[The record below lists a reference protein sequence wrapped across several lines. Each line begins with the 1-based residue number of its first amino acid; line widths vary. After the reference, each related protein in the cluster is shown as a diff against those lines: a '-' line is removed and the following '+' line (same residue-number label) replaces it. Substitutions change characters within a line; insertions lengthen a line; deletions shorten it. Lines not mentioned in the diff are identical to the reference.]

1 MGQLLPRLLLMPEQK
16 LLLPELLLML
26 ELLLMQEQLLKQ
38 KLLQMPELGLLLP
51 RLLLMPEL
59 LRKQDKQEQEPLNC
73 PLLSKLVFKL
83 VRTLLVSA
91 GTVLSKQ
98 MILFMSAIFILVF
111 IIWIVKVSKLL
122 K

>member
-1 MGQLLPRLLLMPEQK
+1 MGQLLPRLLL
-16 LLLPELLLML
+16 LPKQLLML
-26 ELLLMQEQLLKQ
+26 EPELLLMQELLLKQ
-38 KLLQMPELGLLLP
+38 KLLLMPELGLLLP

-111 IIWIVKVSKLL
+111 IIWTVKVSKLL

>member
-1 MGQLLPRLLLMPEQK
+1 MTWLLLKLQLLPRLLLMLKQ
-16 LLLPELLLML
+16 LLMP
-26 ELLLMQEQLLKQ
+26 EQEQLLKQ
-38 KLLQMPELGLLLP
+38 KLLLMLKLGLLLP

-111 IIWIVKVSKLL
+111 IIWTVK
-122 K
+122 

>member
-1 MGQLLPRLLLMPEQK
+1 MPKQLLMLEQELLLPEPLLMQELLLM
-16 LLLPELLLML
+16 PELLLML
-26 ELLLMQEQLLKQ
+26 ELLM
-38 KLLQMPELGLLLP
+38 
-51 RLLLMPEL
+51 
-59 LRKQDKQEQEPLNC
+59 KQDKQEQELLNC

-111 IIWIVKVSKLL
+111 IIWTVKVSKLL
-122 K
+122 KK

>member
-1 MGQLLPRLLLMPEQK
+1 
-16 LLLPELLLML
+16 ML
-26 ELLLMQEQLLKQ
+26 ELLLML
-38 KLLQMPELGLLLP
+38 ELGLLLP
-51 RLLLMPEL
+51 RLLL
-59 LRKQDKQEQEPLNC
+59 KQDKQEQELLNC

-111 IIWIVKVSKLL
+111 IIWTVKVS
-122 K
+122 